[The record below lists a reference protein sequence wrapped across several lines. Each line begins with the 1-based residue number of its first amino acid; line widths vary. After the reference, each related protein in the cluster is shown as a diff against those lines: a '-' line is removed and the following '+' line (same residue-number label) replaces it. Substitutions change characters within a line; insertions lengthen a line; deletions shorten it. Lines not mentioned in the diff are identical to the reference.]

1 MYAISKNIFWI
12 FSSITVS
19 VVGTLGLTFIS
30 EFLVS
35 ITSVF
40 MFSISRSEVELG
52 SYKCSGKISGLNG
65 RIPLALKPEIAI
77 PTDAVF
83 KYAV

>member
-1 MYAISKNIFWI
+1 
-12 FSSITVS
+12 
-19 VVGTLGLTFIS
+19 
-30 EFLVS
+30 
-35 ITSVF
+35 
-40 MFSISRSEVELG
+40 VELG